1 MNRSSLPAGLSTL
14 KKWKDEKD
22 TLHFDLAYQRHQ
34 GMWGQVQKSMLVW
47 SILADSYIP
56 PIVLVKADED
66 KIDEKGKSMSVYSV
80 LDGLQ
85 RLSNLFD
92 FLDNKYQLHGS
103 TPDVDI
109 DGDTYE
115 LAGKYFEDL
124 PQDIQN
130 LINSYKFSIQ
140 VIANATEDELTMLFT
155 NINSGKELSVI
166 QKAKPKLGVAL
177 CNYFAKITSSTLF
190 SQGLNLTANQALRE
204 EDLAIA
210 LQSLILMN
218 ENYDDWKSVSVAEC
232 LKYAGYLRGSMTSQM
247 QQDFEDVVD
256 YMSVFSSK
264 TKYLRK
270 NNVAVILKLAEQM
283 LLEGI
288 EAEAYKAF
296 LNEFF
301 STDNEDY
308 KEHSGAGNVKR
319 VNVEARYDILKCEC
333 YKYFKLGDAENSEL
347 DDEQSSTEEDTP
359 AMGSFINEPTEE
371 AADTED
377 MDTEGDDAEEVADEA
392 GENSGIF
399 VESE

>member
-1 MNRSSLPAGLSTL
+1 
-14 KKWKDEKD
+14 
-22 TLHFDLAYQRHQ
+22 
-34 GMWGQVQKSMLVW
+34 
-47 SILADSYIP
+47 
-56 PIVLVKADED
+56 
-66 KIDEKGKSMSVYSV
+66 MSVYSV

-190 SQGLNLTANQALRE
+190 SQGLNLTSNQALRE

-232 LKYAGYLRGSMTSQM
+232 LKYAEYLRGSMTSQM
-247 QQDFEDVVD
+247 QQDFKDVVD
-256 YMSVFSSK
+256 YMSVFDSK

-333 YKYFKLGDAENSEL
+333 YKYLN
-347 DDEQSSTEEDTP
+347 
-359 AMGSFINEPTEE
+359 
-371 AADTED
+371 
-377 MDTEGDDAEEVADEA
+377 
-392 GENSGIF
+392 
-399 VESE
+399 